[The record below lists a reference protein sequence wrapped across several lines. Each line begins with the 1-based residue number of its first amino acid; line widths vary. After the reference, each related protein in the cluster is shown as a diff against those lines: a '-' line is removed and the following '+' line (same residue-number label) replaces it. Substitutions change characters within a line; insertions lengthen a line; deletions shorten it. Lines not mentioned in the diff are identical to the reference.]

1 MKILKLLAT
10 CIHIC
15 IKMKNNILKDLL
27 YNFAKNHIDKN
38 KMIFLYI
45 KIASINEN
53 TEFYKIMKKWI
64 IIHQA
69 KIIQQLLYYNL

>member
-15 IKMKNNILKDLL
+15 IKTKNNILKDLL
-27 YNFAKNHIDKN
+27 YSFAKDHIEKN

-45 KIASINEN
+45 KIASMNEKS
-53 TEFYKIMKKWI
+53 EFYKIMKKWI
-64 IIHQA
+64 VTHQA
-69 KIIQQLLYYNL
+69 KIIRQLLYYKL

>member
-1 MKILKLLAT
+1 MKLIKILAT

-15 IKMKNNILKDLL
+15 IKTKNNILKDLL
-27 YNFAKNHIDKN
+27 YTFAKHHIDKN
-38 KMIFLYI
+38 KMIFLYM

-53 TEFYKIMKKWI
+53 SEFYKVMKEWI
-64 IIHQA
+64 TIHQA

>member
-15 IKMKNNILKDLL
+15 IKTKNNILKDLL
-27 YNFAKNHIDKN
+27 YNFAKNHIGKN

-45 KIASINEN
+45 KIASINEK

-64 IIHQA
+64 ITHQA

>member
-15 IKMKNNILKDLL
+15 IKTKNNILKDLL

-45 KIASINEN
+45 KIASINEK

-64 IIHQA
+64 ITHQA

>member
-1 MKILKLLAT
+1 MKLIKILAT

-15 IKMKNNILKDLL
+15 IKTKNNILKDLL
-27 YNFAKNHIDKN
+27 YSFAKNHIDKN

-45 KIASINEN
+45 KIASINEKS
-53 TEFYKIMKKWI
+53 EFYKIMKEWI
-64 IIHQA
+64 TLHQS

>member
-15 IKMKNNILKDLL
+15 IKTKNNILKDLL
-27 YNFAKNHIDKN
+27 YSFAKDHIEKN

-45 KIASINEN
+45 KIASINDK

-64 IIHQA
+64 VTHQA
-69 KIIQQLLYYNL
+69 KIIRQLLYYNL